1 MSHSPRGARS
11 RLARRLSWLAV
22 LALTSAALFVPTTS
36 PVLAAGPGDNGNG
49 WPDGGPKSSA
59 TVDGSA
65 SDVAAG
71 AKMNSAEMFCNG
83 TSANHF
89 SGSFELLK
97 DFDAGSTIVVY
108 LVANNGS
115 NASPAANVSKNYAVV
130 QVEDAGTYHFTLNI
144 TAPFTETSGGVLIV
158 FAVNDDGTV
167 ISSSKSNSLNCT
179 EAAPT
184 PQPTPTPTPQPT
196 PTPTPEPTPTP
207 TPEPTP
213 TPTPVP
219 TPTPTPTPVPTPT
232 PPGATP
238 TPAPAPTEQ
247 PREASILIAKLD
259 NNGTATQ
266 DDDVLLD
273 GAKFEV
279 WLDDGDSVFETGED
293 TLVFGPADAADGLLD
308 TDVLPGGTYWLVET
322 VVPAGFVGSDPIL
335 VELNVDPSKVCIWD
349 ASGLL
354 ECVPNDQESLSLT
367 IVIVDNTPEATPAP
381 TGGVGGATG
390 TPKPRVT
397 LPPTDTIDGIA
408 SSAPAG
414 DGWRL
419 VLLGLAAMLAA
430 SLLLTPARVVVRKDD
445 RIR

>member
-1 MSHSPRGARS
+1 MLHSPRGARS

-22 LALTSAALFVPTTS
+22 LALTSAALLVPTTS

-59 TVDGSA
+59 TVDGNA
-65 SDVAAG
+65 ADVAGG
-71 AKMNSAEMFCNG
+71 ATMNSAKMFCNG

-89 SGSFELLK
+89 SGSFELNK
-97 DFDAGSTIVVY
+97 DFDAGSTIVLY
-108 LVANNGS
+108 LSANNGS
-115 NASPAANVSKNYAVV
+115 NASPAANVSKNYVV
-130 QVEDAGTYHFTLNI
+130 VPVEDAGTYNFTLDI
-144 TAPFTETSGGVLIV
+144 TAPFTSSSGGVLIV
-158 FAVNDDGTV
+158 FAVNDDGTI

-184 PQPTPTPTPQPT
+184 PAPT
-196 PTPTPEPTPTP
+196 PTPTPEITPA
-207 TPEPTP
+207 
-213 TPTPVP
+213 
-219 TPTPTPTPVPTPT
+219 PTPT

-238 TPAPAPTEQ
+238 TPTPAPTEQ

-279 WLDDGDSVFETGED
+279 WLDDGDGIFDGGAD

-308 TDVLPGGTYWLVET
+308 TDVLPGGMYWIVET
-322 VVPAGFVGSDPIL
+322 VVPAGFTGSDPIL

-349 ASGLL
+349 ATGLL

-390 TPKPRVT
+390 TPKPKVT
-397 LPPTDTIDGIA
+397 LPPTDTIDGIH

-419 VLLGLAAMLAA
+419 VLLGMAAMLAA
-430 SLLLTPARVVVRKDD
+430 ALLLTPARVVVRKDD